1 LNYYEPADIEKI
13 IGRSAEILGVKMDGA
28 SAQLISHR
36 SRLTP
41 RIANRILKRV
51 RDYVQVKGNGE
62 ITGELTNQALAM
74 LEIDAAGLDSVDRR
88 ILEVI
93 VEKFKGGPVGLN
105 SIAAVTSEE
114 MGTIEEIYEPYL
126 MQLGLI
132 QRTSRGRVVTELGY
146 RHLGLPVPAD
156 WQQKII

>member
-1 LNYYEPADIEKI
+1 
-13 IGRSAEILGVKMDGA
+13 MDGA